1 MRNNKKSAGSHSKTN
16 NNKKKI
22 RIIMVGILALATI
35 GAFVYLGI
43 TMSDESKEKRDY
55 DSLSEDMISASNKA
69 EGEEKT
75 ERQKKLEELHA
86 QYPDVVAWLEVP
98 NTNMSYP

>member
-1 MRNNKKSAGSHSKTN
+1 MRNNKKSAGSHSKTGG
-16 NNKKKI
+16 NNKKK
-22 RIIMVGILALATI
+22 RIIIVAILALITI

-43 TMSDESKEKRDY
+43 TMSEENMEQKHYDE
-55 DSLSEDMISASNKA
+55 LSDDMTSASNQA
-69 EGEEKT
+69 GEGEKT

-98 NTNMSYP
+98 P